1 VSEPRVLVLHNRY
14 RTRGGEERA
23 ADLHVEAL
31 AHAGVPHRALFRD
44 SSEAGPLQA
53 GRSLVRGGEDPEQ
66 VAEAARELAASVVH
80 VHNMQPLFGPR
91 SLEAGRAAGA
101 RVVMHLHNYRLFCAI
116 AVCFRDGA
124 PCFRCHHGRTLP
136 GFVLNCRGS
145 LPESA
150 AYAYALSSQLERV
163 LAAVDA
169 FITPSEFAR
178 GQLDRL
184 GLPAERVQVLPHYLE
199 DHAFEPESRA
209 GDGTYALLYGR
220 LSEEKGLPEG
230 IEAAR
235 RAGVPLKVAGDGP
248 LRDRLRDSGAE
259 LLGRVPAE
267 RLAELRRGAAVVL
280 VPSRSDETFGLS
292 ALEAMGAGVP
302 VVASS
307 AGALP
312 ELVGEER
319 CVPRGDVDA
328 LSERLRRLWADAD
341 LRRTEGEALLARA
354 RERYTRERFTRD
366 LLSLYAAV
374 S

>member
-1 VSEPRVLVLHNRY
+1 MSEPRVLVLHNRY
-14 RTRGGEERA
+14 RLRGGEERA
-23 ADLHVEAL
+23 VELHVGAL
-31 AHAGVPHRALFRD
+31 ARAGVPHSTLFRD
-44 SSEAGPLQA
+44 SSEAGALRA
-53 GRSLVRGGEDPEQ
+53 GRSLVRGGERPEE
-66 VAEAARELAASVVH
+66 VADAARELDAGVLH

-91 SLEAGRAAGA
+91 SLEAGRAEGA

-199 DHAFEPESRA
+199 DDAFEPESRA
-209 GDGTYALLYGR
+209 GDGTYALMYGR

-328 LSERLRRLWADAD
+328 LAERLRGLWADAD
-341 LRRTEGEALLARA
+341 LRRTDGEALLARA
-354 RERYTRERFTRD
+354 RECYTRERFTRG

>member
-1 VSEPRVLVLHNRY
+1 MSKPRVLVLHNRY
-14 RTRGGEERA
+14 RVRGGEERA
-23 ADLHVEAL
+23 VELHVDAL
-31 AHAGVPHRALFRD
+31 ARAGVPHATLFRD
-44 SSEAGPLQA
+44 SSDAGALRA
-53 GRSLVRGGEDPEQ
+53 GRSLVRGGERPEE
-66 VAEAARELAASVVH
+66 VTDAARELGAGVLH

-91 SLEAGRAAGA
+91 ALEAGRAAGA

-136 GFVLNCRGS
+136 GFALNCRGS

-163 LAAVDA
+163 LAAVHT

-178 GQLDRL
+178 GQLERL
-184 GLPAERVQVLPHYLE
+184 GLPAERVRVLPHYLE
-199 DHAFEPESRA
+199 DEAFEPESRA
-209 GDGTYALLYGR
+209 SEGSYALMYGR

-248 LRDRLRDSGAE
+248 LMDRLRDSGAE

-267 RLAELRRGAAVVL
+267 RLAELRRGAAAVL
-280 VPSRSDETFGLS
+280 VPSRSDETFGLA

-302 VVASS
+302 VIATR

-312 ELVGEER
+312 ELVGDER

-328 LSERLRRLWADAD
+328 MAERLRRLWNDAA
-341 LRRTEGEALLARA
+341 LRSSDGEALLARA
-354 RERYTRERFTRD
+354 RERYTRERFTGE
-366 LLSLYAAV
+366 LLAIYAGAP
-374 S
+374 